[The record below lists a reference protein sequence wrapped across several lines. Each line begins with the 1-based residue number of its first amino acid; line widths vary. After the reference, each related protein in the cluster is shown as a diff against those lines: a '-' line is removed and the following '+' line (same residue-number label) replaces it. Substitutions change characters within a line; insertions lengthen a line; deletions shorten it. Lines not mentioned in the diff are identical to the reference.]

1 MFTHNSN
8 ANASAM
14 VTMCADELETVF
26 QEMAG
31 TSPGGGDT
39 PYSGLYR
46 EAPPER
52 GAFCKLA
59 VYKTVGKIAILV

>member
-31 TSPGGGDT
+31 TSPGGGVLPIVGYT
-39 PYSGLYR
+39 GGLRPKGVPFLSSQYIKR
-46 EAPPER
+46 
-52 GAFCKLA
+52 
-59 VYKTVGKIAILV
+59 